1 MILYADLL
9 HKKACSA
16 PDGSAWAFPDFLAGD
31 TAEHSVR
38 FLDLVEG
45 GFREVELPVAALRAS
60 IGAKDARPESGS
72 FRIKVGPAARSPGNT
87 TAPLP
92 WDASAAA
99 IQTALNAVADGPGD
113 FVADFA
119 EGTYTVRRQSGQ
131 QFSLTVADNTLEPIS
146 AIRTNAVEAGGG
158 FYLTMR
164 ATQIPVIFTDS
175 TRLKLP
181 DPPAI
186 STVQDGGTD
195 ASGVVA
201 WNEIQSL
208 RVPAAFRGTYQLRR
222 GLAKTVVLD
231 PLDGAD
237 ELASALDKMLSWEG
251 GSVAVTNPSSEVAH
265 IEFRGDLAGTDIE
278 PLEVAVTSSAA
289 PDLTWT
295 LDFSSRRLRELMDLY
310 EAITVPYEV
319 EADIYREAGN
329 PAAGTYT
336 LKLWSQDVTVRRPL
350 IWPDMAT
357 VQEIDW
363 LRPPNAVSYH
373 PFDYSQVLTGSQQAV
388 TAAMTSGTVHAV
400 AHNLGT
406 PAVQVIVREAHPG
419 GRLLRPDEYAVTF
432 PSLDEA
438 VITLADEPETPL
450 VAHLIGVGPASAFQH
465 HTHTIQ
471 QVTMLQDT
479 LEQLGERVTRLESL
493 VGRPET
499 VTAVK
504 SGNGA
509 ATFVIPDIGEILP
522 DRAVMESVTTVTSQV
537 SSDSTN
543 KTTVVEGT
551 DLQEQKKAEEA
562 ERVRR
567 EAEDAARKKAEDDA
581 AKKAA
586 DEMAARTSI
595 STGNIITRLAFPEY
609 SATYPPQRGT
619 KLPPLFAAQRSTA
632 PQGVTSLPATPSAN
646 VYLNSGAAD
655 IILPGGNGRRSQPCH
670 PGGYFAWDGRMF
682 YRAAKRG
689 DIYYPAEME
698 RTLWRAV
705 LGSALMPPGSVAYA
719 TFDLTIELKAGAPD
733 AQQSESPRLDIG
745 AQYVLAFEA
754 VPITDETG
762 APNIGAGGA
771 PVTLGEY
778 RIPVSAAKMAN
789 AFGVKLARSS
799 SGESSS
805 QTSGLNSTANGPSL
819 PDNFALRCRL
829 ACFDADNSTPDPRG
843 TLTVSMP
850 ATVLTIEK
858 A

>member
-9 HKKACSA
+9 RKKACSA
-16 PDGSAWAFPDFLAGD
+16 PDGSLWTFPDFLAGD
-31 TAEHSVR
+31 TVEHSVR
-38 FLDLVEG
+38 FLDFLEG
-45 GFREVELPVAALRAS
+45 RFSEVDLPVAALRAS

-87 TAPLP
+87 SAPLA

-99 IQTALNAVADGPGD
+99 LQAALNAVADGPGD
-113 FVADFA
+113 FVADYA
-119 EGTYTVRRQSGQ
+119 EGTYTLRRQTGQ
-131 QFSLTVADNTLEPIS
+131 QFTLSVADNTLEPLS
-146 AIRTNAVEAGGG
+146 AIRINAVGADGG
-158 FYLTMR
+158 FYLTLR

-175 TRLKLP
+175 TRLMLP

-195 ASGVVA
+195 ASGLVA
-201 WNEIQSL
+201 WNEIQAL
-208 RVPAAFRGTYQLRR
+208 RVPTAFRGTYQLRR

-231 PLDGAD
+231 PLDGPD
-237 ELASALDKMLSWEG
+237 ELASALNKMLGWEG
-251 GSVAVTNPSSEVAH
+251 GSVVVTNPTSEFAH
-265 IEFRGDLAGTDIE
+265 IEFRGDLAGTDID
-278 PLEVAVTSSAA
+278 PLEVVVTSSAA

-319 EADIYREAGN
+319 EADIYRERDN

-336 LKLWSQDVTVRRPL
+336 LKLWSQDITIRRPL
-350 IWPDMAT
+350 IWPGMAT

-388 TAAMTSGTVHAV
+388 TAAMVSGTVHAV

-419 GRLLRPDEYAVTF
+419 GRLLRPDEYSVTF

-438 VITLADEPETPL
+438 LITLAEEPPTPL
-450 VAHLIGVGPASAFQH
+450 VAHLIGIGPASAFQS

-479 LEQLGERVTRLESL
+479 LDQIGERVTRLESL

-499 VTAVK
+499 VTVVQ
-504 SGNGA
+504 SGNEA
-509 ATFVIPDIGEILP
+509 ATFVIPDIGEVLP

-567 EAEDAARKKAEDDA
+567 EAEEAARKKAEDEA

-609 SATYPPQRGT
+609 SATYPLQRGT
-619 KLPPLFAAQRSTA
+619 KLPPLFPAQRNTS
-632 PQGVTSLPATPSAN
+632 PQGVTSLPLSPSAS
-646 VYLNSGAAD
+646 VYLNNGAAD
-655 IILPGGNGRRSQPCH
+655 IILPGGNGRKSQPCH
-670 PGGYFAWDGRMF
+670 PGAYFAWDGRMF
-682 YRAAKRG
+682 YRAVKRG

-705 LGSALMPPGSVAYA
+705 LGSTLMPAGSIVYA
-719 TFDLTIELKAGAPD
+719 TFDLTMELKAGSPE
-733 AQQSESPRLDIG
+733 AQQSESPRVDIG
-745 AQYVLAFEA
+745 AQYMLVFDA
-754 VPITDETG
+754 VPITDEAG
-762 APNIGAGGA
+762 EPNIGTGGI

-789 AFGVKLARSS
+789 AFGVKLTRNS

-805 QTSGLNSTANGPSL
+805 QTSGLNSTANGPAL
-819 PDNFALRCRL
+819 PDNFAMRCRL
-829 ACFDADNSTPDPRG
+829 TCFDADNSTADPRG